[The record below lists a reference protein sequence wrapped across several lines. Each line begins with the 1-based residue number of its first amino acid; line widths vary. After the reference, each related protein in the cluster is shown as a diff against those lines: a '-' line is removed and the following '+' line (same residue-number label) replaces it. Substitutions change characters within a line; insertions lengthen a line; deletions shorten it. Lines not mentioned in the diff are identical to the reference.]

1 MQEGVRSISSNT
13 HPEGAH
19 YYRDIRREARAIV
32 PHRASDIDADGRGTI
47 EQTLP
52 GVVCVTDDFNAS
64 PQAKSFAISHVHHHG
79 TPYILIVDPDAHVV
93 QADRRSAWRELV
105 ETIGPVHGE
114 RLPERLAR
122 IVWRHARTDRSEE
135 MATVVVV
142 GEDLVVSV
150 VSFAGTKELFA
161 CTIWQLRRDSVLED
175 ARRRFL
181 LTNRECEMLDRILS
195 GDASSTIAQTLSISL
210 ATVEWHTKRLLH
222 KTDSLNRTQLA
233 VRVLGWLPD
242 AF

>member
-1 MQEGVRSISSNT
+1 MS
-13 HPEGAH
+13 
-19 YYRDIRREARAIV
+19 REARAPV
-32 PHRASDIDADGRGTI
+32 PHRSSDIAAESRGTI
-47 EQTLP
+47 AQTSP
-52 GVVCVTDDFNAS
+52 GVLCVADDFTAS
-64 PQAKSFAISHVHHHG
+64 PQAKSFAVSHVHHHG
-79 TPYILIVDPDAHVV
+79 TPFILIVDPDAHVV

-122 IVWRHARTDRSEE
+122 IVLRHAHSGRSEE
-135 MATVVVV
+135 TATVVVV

-161 CTIWQLRRDSVLED
+161 CTIWQLRRDSVLDD
-175 ARRRFL
+175 ARRRFA

>member
-1 MQEGVRSISSNT
+1 MQTTPGVFCIAEEFNT
-13 HPEGAH
+13 SPLVKSFALSHVNHHGTPF
-19 YYRDIRREARAIV
+19 ILIV
-32 PHRASDIDADGRGTI
+32 DADGRV
-47 EQTLP
+47 L
-52 GVVCVTDDFNAS
+52 
-64 PQAKSFAISHVHHHG
+64 
-79 TPYILIVDPDAHVV
+79 

-105 ETIGPVHGE
+105 LSIGPVSRE

-122 IVWRHARTDRSEE
+122 IVSRHARSDRSDE

-142 GEDLVVSV
+142 GEDVVVSV
-150 VSFAGTKELFA
+150 VSFEGTEELFA
-161 CTIWQLRRDSVLED
+161 CSIWQLRRESVLED

-195 GDASSTIAQTLSISL
+195 GDASATIAQTLSISL

-222 KTDSLNRTQLA
+222 KSDSQNRTQLA

-242 AF
+242 AS